1 MVLSPIVRTAAC
13 LAVLCS
19 VLVIAG
25 RAQSA
30 PLGLGT
36 WKMNVS
42 QSKFSPG
49 PAAKSST
56 VTFSAAGEGV
66 RAVIDG
72 VGPDGAKVHWE
83 YTANFDGKPYPVKGN
98 PDGDMVVVKRVESDH
113 DRKLVHA
120 ERKTHARRQAN
131 HFGRW
136 EDLDGEA
143 NGNQRAGTED
153 QQRAGVRPVDLAC
166 AACAF

>member
-98 PDGDMVVVKRVESDH
+98 PDGDMVVVKRVDPTTIESSYTL
-113 DRKLVHA
+113 KGKPTLVVRRTISA
-120 ERKTHARRQAN
+120 DGKTLTVRQT
-131 HFGRW
+131 GT
-136 EDLDGEA
+136 
-143 NGNQRAGTED
+143 NGQGQKTSNVLVFD
-153 QQRAGVRPVDLAC
+153 Q
-166 AACAF
+166 